1 MTATHDGTGDLTGDQ
16 IVWRHPGTSC
26 GVRQRFS
33 VIINSLLFSLNADQ
47 KSVLVE

>member
-33 VIINSLLFSLNADQ
+33 VIINSPLFSLNADQ

>member
-26 GVRQRFS
+26 GACQRFS
-33 VIINSLLFSLNADQ
+33 VIINILLFSLNADQ

>member
-1 MTATHDGTGDLTGDQ
+1 MTATHDGTGDLTGDP
-16 IVWRHPGTSC
+16 IVRRHPGTSC

-33 VIINSLLFSLNADQ
+33 VIVNTRMFSLNADQ